1 MIALTITSFL
11 IVKFFHVFLAIV
23 AVGVNVSYGAWLTRA
38 SKEPEH
44 ELHVVRGIKFLDDRI
59 ANPAY
64 AGLLV
69 TGLLGVRFG
78 GYSYGLFWIK
88 TAIGLYIAMALVA
101 ALGYTPTL
109 KKQVQLLEA
118 GNGGTPQYEAASKRG
133 RILGAILGV
142 MVIAI
147 IFLMVTKPT

>member
-1 MIALTITSFL
+1 MPVIGITSFQ
-11 IVKFFHVFLAIV
+11 IVKFFHVLLAII
-23 AVGVNVSYGAWLTRA
+23 AVGFNASYGLWLTRA
-38 SKEPEH
+38 RKEPQH
-44 ELHVVRGIKFLDDRI
+44 ELHVVSGIKLIDDRV

-78 GYSYGLFWIK
+78 GYSYSLLWIK
-88 TAIGLYIAMALVA
+88 LGLGLYIAMALLA
-101 ALGYTPTL
+101 ALVYTPTL

-118 GNGGTPQYEAASKRG
+118 GGGATAEYDAASQRG
-133 RILGAILGV
+133 RIVGIVLGV

-147 IFLMVTKPT
+147 VYVMVTKPT